1 MKVINEAREA
11 VPFAGVPA
19 KLPLGWKE
27 RIAKTRDQGNSIF
40 SPNTSRT

>member
-1 MKVINEAREA
+1 MKGIDEAGEA
-11 VPFAGVPA
+11 VPFARVPA
-19 KLPLGWKE
+19 KLPLGWKK